1 MKNFILAIAILFSF
15 NAFGQSA
22 KKNAT
27 VNKPVTN
34 TLYSPKEKEEI
45 KKTFLKEIDQIGM
58 SPVVKTKYLETINN
72 YSEKLKAV
80 NKDKSISNT
89 ELTTKA
95 NKLIKDQNQEIKKL
109 LTPDQYKK
117 HKIIYNR
124 FQNSINYR
132 IEKR

>member
-1 MKNFILAIAILFSF
+1 MKNIILAIAIFFCF
-15 NAFGQSA
+15 NAFAQSA
-22 KKNAT
+22 KKNT
-27 VNKPVTN
+27 SVTKPVTN

-58 SPVVKTKYLETINN
+58 SPVVKSKYLETINS

-80 NKDKSISNT
+80 NKDKSVSNT
-89 ELTTKA
+89 ELTTKT
-95 NKLIKDQNQEIKKL
+95 NKLIKDQNQEIKKI

>member
-15 NAFGQSA
+15 NAIGQSA
-22 KKNAT
+22 KKNTT

-58 SPVVKTKYLETINN
+58 SPVVKTKYLETINK

>member
-1 MKNFILAIAILFSF
+1 MKNIILAIAIFFSF

-58 SPVVKTKYLETINN
+58 SPVVKTKYLETINK

>member
-1 MKNFILAIAILFSF
+1 MKNFILAIAILLSF

-22 KKNAT
+22 KKNTT
-27 VNKPVTN
+27 VTKPATN

-58 SPVVKTKYLETINN
+58 SPVVKTKYLETINK

>member
-1 MKNFILAIAILFSF
+1 M
-15 NAFGQSA
+15 
-22 KKNAT
+22 
-27 VNKPVTN
+27 
-34 TLYSPKEKEEI
+34 
-45 KKTFLKEIDQIGM
+45 KEIDQIGM
-58 SPVVKTKYLETINN
+58 SPVVKTKYLETINK

>member
-15 NAFGQSA
+15 NAIGQSA
-22 KKNAT
+22 KKNTT

-58 SPVVKTKYLETINN
+58 SPVVKTKYLETINK

-80 NKDKSISNT
+80 NKDKSVSNT